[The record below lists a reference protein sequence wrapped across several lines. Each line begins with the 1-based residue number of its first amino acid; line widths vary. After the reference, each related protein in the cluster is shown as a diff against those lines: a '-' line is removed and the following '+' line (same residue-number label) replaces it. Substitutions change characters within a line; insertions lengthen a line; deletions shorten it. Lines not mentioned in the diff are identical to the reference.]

1 MHACYIYPCGV
12 HAGCGEKGRYSC
24 PGASQQ
30 CRPVRRPQTRLRT
43 LQRSPNTRVVQRAFL
58 RAARAAQDPATE
70 ADVRVEALRALAHAA
85 LPPLA
90 WHPALARSGLP
101 AWLAAALAPGA
112 VDDDIALEAVI
123 AVGALCQPDT
133 ACLLSEAGAVRAA
146 ARAGHARRL
155 GRADGA
161 GRLGMRVELP
171 RCWCWHCSGCG
182 CAICRAALFSGWRLM
197 RTGWADCT
205 AYTAAREA
213 AGRSCALIQ
222 ILLELS

>member
-1 MHACYIYPCGV
+1 M

-43 LQRSPNTRVVQRAFL
+43 LQRSPNTRVVQIAFL
-58 RAARAAQDPATE
+58 RAAGAAQDPATE

-133 ACLLSEAGAVRAA
+133 ACLLAEAGAVRAA

-213 AGRSCALIQ
+213 AGRSCALSQ